1 MHTTQKII
9 IFVCLLIT
17 FSCVTNPPNSPD
29 VPKTFEKVFI
39 NSNFAGAEIFVD
51 DVSTGQFTPDTIS
64 VEVGSRVIKLVKE
77 NYTPSTRIIEV
88 TQGTILS
95 VDFVL
100 SAAQTSK
107 IVLLEDFANVSCD
120 PCVVSN
126 QILHSIE
133 KYT

>member
-77 NYTPSTRIIEV
+77 NHRSNSRDDS
-88 TQGTILS
+88 LS
-95 VDFVL
+95 RFCSFG
-100 SAAQTSK
+100 SADKQNC
-107 IVLLEDFANVSCD
+107 FARRLCKRQLRSVCSFK
-120 PCVVSN
+120 SN
-126 QILHSIE
+126 SSFN
-133 KYT
+133 